1 MSKLQFSGH
10 ESFQCRNLWLKKGY
24 DYVTGVRF
32 TGFSNEEAVLEL
44 GVGKNMVASIRFWM
58 EAFQIK
64 EEKSDQ
70 IRELGELIFEENGYD
85 PFLEDIGS
93 LWLLHYLLVTNPG
106 RRASLYSIVFNHF
119 RKHRI
124 EFKKEQLLNFV
135 NRYIQ
140 QHDESHSEN
149 TVDTDVGVFIKMYYQ
164 PTSKE
169 TGRKSIEDAYSSLL
183 MELNLLEIVEVVEQ
197 DKPEIYYVIKNDDRE
212 NLPDEI
218 FLYAILDGVEKGIFG
233 HSISFHQLLNGE
245 NSPGAVFAL
254 QADALVKK
262 IERITNRYDG
272 LVYKEDG
279 GVKELQVSRELEKE
293 NVLELYYVR

>member
-1 MSKLQFSGH
+1 MNQLQFSGH

-24 DYVTGVRF
+24 DYITSDRF
-32 TGFSNEEAVLEL
+32 SGFNKDEAVLEL

-58 EAFQIK
+58 EAFQVKNEK
-64 EEKSDQ
+64 EDTVSD
-70 IRELGELIFEENGYD
+70 LGEVIFQENGYD

-124 EFKKEQLLNFV
+124 EFKKEQLLNFL

-140 QHDESHSEN
+140 QQDESHSEN
-149 TVDTDVGVFIKMYYQ
+149 TVETDVGVFIKMYYQ

-183 MELNLLEIVEVVEQ
+183 MELNILESIEVVEG
-197 DKPEIYYVIKNDDRE
+197 DRPEIYYVIKNDVRD

-218 FLYAILDGVEKGIFG
+218 FLYAILDGIERGVFG
-233 HSISFHQLLNGE
+233 YSISFHQLLNGE

-254 QADALVKK
+254 QADALVNK
-262 IERITNRYDG
+262 IERITNKYNG

-279 GVKELQVSRELEKE
+279 GVKELQVSRELKKE
-293 NVLELYYVR
+293 NILEQYYVS